1 MRMLFS
7 GELDDML
14 AYEDGYEG
22 AEPDWPYDVYAAA
35 RASDSFNLALPSEAE
50 LAARIEQAER
60 ESGYAMAEWHEL
72 IMDCQFRYYSHSIPL
87 YSDLMRRTHP
97 SATDTAMRGVMS
109 GSSLSVSGGELTGI
123 DHSLSCATSGRHEG
137 YGGRRQRAV
146 SQTR

>member
-35 RASDSFNLALPSEAE
+35 RAGESFNLTLPSEAE

-60 ESGYAMAEWHEL
+60 ESGYAMAN
-72 IMDCQFRYYSHSIPL
+72 
-87 YSDLMRRTHP
+87 
-97 SATDTAMRGVMS
+97 G
-109 GSSLSVSGGELTGI
+109 
-123 DHSLSCATSGRHEG
+123 TS
-137 YGGRRQRAV
+137 
-146 SQTR
+146 